1 MIYVDESTVKVG
13 GVILPGLFKS
23 IEVKTPAMVEEQ
35 DVEGKTAKPK
45 QAVGYED
52 AKITLE
58 LTLDDG
64 PTQTKL
70 QKLAVIQ
77 NLFRKPGQTKPIVYD
92 IVNEHTAAR
101 GVTKVIF
108 KELSTKEQS
117 KKNEL
122 SVSIEFWEYIPMTI
136 TATKTTAASSSS
148 QSSSSK
154 KTSSTAKA
162 TSSAAKTTS
171 LTNDYKNYLTNR
183 GAAPK
188 QNSKTSNT
196 PASDTAQVTAYK
208 NKLAA
213 MPY

>member
-23 IEVKTPAMVEEQ
+23 IEIKTPAMVEEQ

-58 LTLDDG
+58 LTLEDG

-108 KELSTKEQS
+108 KDLTTKEQNR
-117 KKNEL
+117 KNEM
-122 SVSIEFWEYIPMTI
+122 SVMIEFWEYIPMTI
-136 TATKTTAASSSS
+136 AATKTSSKST
-148 QSSSSK
+148 SSSK
-154 KTSSTAKA
+154 KSSPSTK
-162 TSSAAKTTS
+162 SN
-171 LTNDYKNYLTNR
+171 LNQDYKNYLANR
-183 GAAPK
+183 GEAPK
-188 QNSKTSNT
+188 QSSKTSKT
-196 PASDTAQVTAYK
+196 PATDNAQVAAHR

>member
-70 QKLAVIQ
+70 QKLTVIQ

-108 KELSTKEQS
+108 KDLSTKEQN
-117 KKNEL
+117 KKNEM

-136 TATKTTAASSSS
+136 TATKTSSKSTSSSKTSSSS
-148 QSSSSK
+148 
-154 KTSSTAKA
+154 
-162 TSSAAKTTS
+162 AKTAS
-171 LTNDYKNYLTNR
+171 LNNDYKNYLTNR

-188 QNSKTSNT
+188 QSSKTSNT
-196 PASDTAQVTAYK
+196 PASDTAQVAAHK